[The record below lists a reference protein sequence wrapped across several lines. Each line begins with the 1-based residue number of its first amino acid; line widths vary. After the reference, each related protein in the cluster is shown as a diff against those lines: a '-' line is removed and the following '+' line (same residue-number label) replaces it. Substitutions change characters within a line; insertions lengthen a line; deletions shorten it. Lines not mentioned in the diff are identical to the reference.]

1 MKVKVKCKVKVKF
14 KVRSRSGLVEGLSID
29 VIFTIHSFTR
39 AEKNQANR
47 QGRII
52 RTKNIRNVH
61 GSKWQSGFL

>member
-1 MKVKVKCKVKVKF
+1 MKVKVKGRVKVKF

-39 AEKNQANR
+39 AEKNQASR

-52 RTKNIRNVH
+52 RTKNIRNVYL
-61 GSKWQSGFL
+61 GKW

>member
-29 VIFTIHSFTR
+29 VIFITIHSFTR
-39 AEKNQANR
+39 AEKSQASR

-52 RTKNIRNVH
+52 RTKNIRNVYL
-61 GSKWQSGFL
+61 GKW

>member
-39 AEKNQANR
+39 AEKNQASR
-47 QGRII
+47 QGQII
-52 RTKNIRNVH
+52 HTKNIRNVYL
-61 GSKWQSGFL
+61 GKW